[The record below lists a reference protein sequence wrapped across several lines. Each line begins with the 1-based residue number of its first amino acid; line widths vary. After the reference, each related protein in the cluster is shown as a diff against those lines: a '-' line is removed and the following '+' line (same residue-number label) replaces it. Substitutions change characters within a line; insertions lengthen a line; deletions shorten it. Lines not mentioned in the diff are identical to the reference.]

1 MPSYLSFARF
11 YDGLMQDAC
20 YEKRCDYI
28 LKLAESFGHDM
39 GITLD
44 LACGTGTLTRLLKKR
59 GVDVFGI
66 DYSMEMLS
74 EAMQSASEEGLDI
87 LFLRQKMKSIDLYGT
102 INTCVCTLDS
112 INHLTK
118 IEDVA
123 KTFDRV
129 GLFMDDDG
137 LFIFDVNTVYKH
149 KNVLADNTFVYEND
163 SVFCV
168 WQNTPEDDNKVT
180 IDLDFFEE
188 ENGVYYRSSES
199 FSERAYTDD
208 EIRKMLTDA
217 GFKVEAKKIHHL
229 SRSATAA
236 LGRLLCATSIMGD
249 MLKQKDASVNLRV
262 MGDGEL
268 GPVIAVGDSNGNV
281 KGYVGNADCPTEY
294 YENGKINVAKA
305 VGRTGMLNVMRDY
318 GSGDPYIGQVEL
330 VSGEIAEDI
339 ANYYATSE
347 QIPTVCALGVLIDK
361 EDGEVLLAGGL
372 LIQLLPGADDTVID
386 KLEKNIAELEPVTT
400 MLAKGMSIL
409 DICKTALKG
418 FEVEV
423 LDENP
428 VKYVCGCSKEKL
440 ENYFCTLSDDDI
452 RSMVNEQ
459 GVAVATCHFCN
470 KKYVFTKDDL
480 EKLIAEKNSKE

>member
-1 MPSYLSFARF
+1 MDKIIRCITS
-11 YDGLMQDAC
+11 DGAIMAACVDAS
-20 YEKRCDYI
+20 DI
-28 LKLAESFGHDM
+28 
-39 GITLD
+39 
-44 LACGTGTLTRLLKKR
+44 
-59 GVDVFGI
+59 VF
-66 DYSMEMLS
+66 
-74 EAMQSASEEGLDI
+74 
-87 LFLRQKMKSIDLYGT
+87 T
-102 INTCVCTLDS
+102 
-112 INHLTK
+112 
-118 IEDVA
+118 
-123 KTFDRV
+123 
-129 GLFMDDDG
+129 
-137 LFIFDVNTVYKH
+137 
-149 KNVLADNTFVYEND
+149 
-163 SVFCV
+163 
-168 WQNTPEDDNKVT
+168 
-180 IDLDFFEE
+180 
-188 ENGVYYRSSES
+188 
-199 FSERAYTDD
+199 
-208 EIRKMLTDA
+208 
-217 GFKVEAKKIHHL
+217 AKKIHHL

-268 GPVIAVGDSNGNV
+268 GPVIAVGDSSGNV

-294 YENGKINVAKA
+294 
-305 VGRTGMLNVMRDY
+305 Y

-423 LDENP
+423 LDESP